1 MNRDPE
7 NSLPPLSSL
16 GNRNL
21 TETAP
26 AQKQAITDDFLPK
39 LGPYRVCH
47 EIGRG
52 GMGVVYLAIQ
62 EQPVEREVALKVIR
76 DPNLGQ
82 TIIDECKSLAAMNHP
97 NVAVI
102 YDGGTDTISKVP
114 YFAMEYV
121 DGKTLV
127 DYCDQNCLSI
137 KDRLKIFVQVCDG
150 VQHAHKK
157 QIIHRDLK
165 PANVLVAERDGDG
178 IPKVIDFGLSTDLL
192 ENKASGSPSGTWEYM
207 SPEQAQGELLDT
219 QTDIYSLAVILHE
232 LLTGE
237 LPIASS
243 KFSRTGSISTD
254 LPINVELITTELPA
268 KASLVF
274 DKEENIQ
281 AFSTKC
287 PDNIYAHR
295 AALKNDYDFIIEK
308 GLNKEPE
315 LRYDSAKGFADDVL
329 RVMKHEVPLARP
341 SSRSYSSK
349 KFVRRNMAMVT
360 AIALLILVSLSG
372 TAVSTL
378 NWLRANESAKVAI
391 AAREEER
398 IAKDK
403 AIASAKEAIAAEKK
417 EGIAKEDAEEQAA
430 NANFQLGNYLASQNR
445 ILDSERSFSQ
455 IPRSHR
461 NMEWW
466 LTQKSIDASDFTSF
480 AHTSL
485 VSEVGFSDSGRLV
498 VSAGHDNKA
507 VVWNVETGAAEH
519 FLLHDDSVTSI
530 DIRRDDSIIVT
541 ASRGGGLAVWNT
553 ADGKLIKRIS
563 LPSGK
568 DATCVRFGW
577 GGMNV
582 VAGAGNEVVSWDYSS
597 DTIET
602 KFKHSAEVLAICLS
616 PDGKTIASSSR
627 SQDIRVWEYD
637 SGDVVA
643 KPQVKYTRKKSPKV
657 LGTSEADFNYVV
669 SMDFSPDGRELA
681 FSVASPFGER
691 PAKIDSVGV
700 WNFEE
705 KKGKQAIGHEGGTS
719 GIQVSP
725 DGSFLVTVGY
735 DNLIK
740 TWRRRDLR
748 LLSSKTGHGQAIET
762 LDLSRDGSRLVTA
775 GGMKVKKDDE
785 ALQNGPFDFGLKFWS
800 MKNDLGS
807 HMVVPKGSDPSNSN
821 QMTADGSHAFLLDG
835 KLLRILKIDDGSVKN
850 VKLSDDASKV
860 VLSKDEETLAV
871 LLENKRIVLLTI
883 SGEIIHEVEN
893 DEKIVS
899 LVFTKNGTSVL
910 LASSDNSLRL
920 CNVETGKIEAIGN
933 TGNAVLRILAPD
945 QNQCVTIGGDQTI
958 RTWDLSTQSELR
970 CIDFTAP
977 AGQTSTHA
985 CLSEDNS
992 TLAIATGSIIQLFDF
1007 KRGKPVGSFAGH
1019 RGEIRSLKFS
1029 SDKKRLFSS
1038 ADDHTIRI
1046 WNVETEKEILH
1057 FDTAKLVATELFLH
1071 NDDRRLAFFSEQG
1084 DLHFFHFPET
1094 TFVTRLHGHQ
1104 FPVFAVEFPSANTD
1118 LLYSRSKKSSWSNE
1132 EWLVWKFKEG
1142 KLMDG
1147 KELKEQT
1154 KNLLRQNKKLKPE
1167 FEFVNIKSANKCSQC
1182 QVSTDGTWTAVPSGN
1197 EIILVQ
1203 RPKKD
1208 SFEAFSRM
1216 KKSQVDSNWHF
1227 KKGVAAEKDQ
1237 DNFAAAF
1244 HFSWALKS
1252 YSDSELESRFNKSFK
1267 SLPSPERRMLREQT
1281 KMIES
1286 VPAND

>member
-16 GNRNL
+16 GNL
-21 TETAP
+21 TETTP
-26 AQKQAITDDFLPK
+26 AQKQTITDDFLPK

-76 DPNLGQ
+76 DPSLGQ
-82 TIIDECKSLAAMNHP
+82 MIIDECKALAAMNHP

-165 PANVLVAERDGDG
+165 PANVLVAERDGDR

-254 LPINVELITTELPA
+254 SPINVELITTKLPA

-398 IAKDK
+398 IAK
-403 AIASAKEAIAAEKK
+403 
-417 EGIAKEDAEEQAA
+417 EDAEEQAA

-485 VSEVGFSDSGRLV
+485 VSGVRFSASGRLV
-498 VSAGHDNKA
+498 VSGGHDNKA
-507 VVWNVETGAAEH
+507 VVWNVETGEAEH

-553 ADGKLIKRIS
+553 ADGKLLKRSS

-568 DATCVRFGW
+568 DATCVRFDW
-577 GGMNV
+577 EGMNV
-582 VAGAGNEVVSWDYSS
+582 VAGAGNEVVSWNYSS

-700 WNFEE
+700 WNFDEE
-705 KKGKQAIGHEGGTS
+705 KGRQEIGHEGGTS
-719 GIQVSP
+719 GIQFSP
-725 DGSFLVTVGY
+725 DGTFLVTVGY

-740 TWRRRDLR
+740 RWRRRDLR

-775 GGMKVKKDDE
+775 GGMKVTKDDE
-785 ALQNGPFDFGLKFWS
+785 ALLNGPFDFGLKFWS

-807 HMVVPKGSDPSNSN
+807 YMVVPKGRGPSNSN
-821 QMTADGSHAFLLDG
+821 QMTADGSSAFLLDG
-835 KLLRILKIDDGSVKN
+835 KLLRILKIDDGSVKK
-850 VKLSDDASKV
+850 VELSDNASKV
-860 VLSKDEETLAV
+860 VLSRDEETLAV
-871 LLENKRIVLLTI
+871 LSGNERIVVVSV
-883 SGEIIHEVEN
+883 SGQIIREVEVG
-893 DEKIVS
+893 EEIES
-899 LVFTKNGTSVL
+899 LAFANNGPNVL
-910 LASSDNSLRL
+910 FACSDHSLRL
-920 CNVETGKIEAIGN
+920 FNVGTGKVEVVGN
-933 TGNAVLRILAPD
+933 TGSEVVKILSPD
-945 QNQCVTIGGDQTI
+945 KNQCVTIGGDHTI

-992 TLAIATGSIIQLFDF
+992 TLAIATGSTIQLFDF
-1007 KRGKPVGSFAGH
+1007 KRGKPVGSFVGH
-1019 RGEIRSLKFS
+1019 RGEIRSLNFS

-1154 KNLLRQNKKLKPE
+1154 KNLLSQNKKLKPE

-1208 SFEAFSRM
+1208 SFVAFSRM

-1227 KKGVAAEKDQ
+1227 KKGVTAEKDQ
-1237 DNFAAAF
+1237 DDFAAAF
-1244 HFSWALKS
+1244 HFSWAMKS
-1252 YSDSELESRFNKSFK
+1252 CSDSELESRFNKSFK